1 MSNTIELTDEQWGAY
16 QRGEPV
22 TVQKKQKWEPEGGSY
37 KIYPDGF
44 VIEWSPTKE
53 YPVFGM
59 QYPTKEKA
67 ARARDLMRPIHR
79 YIAYAMEHWPN
90 YKVPPEGKP
99 AYSAEYNAYE
109 RQWCVIYYKYYRNP
123 WIPYGPEDKV
133 KELVNKLN
141 SGEVEF

>member
-1 MSNTIELTDEQWGAY
+1 MSKTIELTDEQFEAY

-44 VIEWSPTKE
+44 VVEWSPAKE
-53 YPVFGM
+53 YQAFGM
-59 QYPTKEKA
+59 QYPTRNKA
-67 ARARDLMRPIHR
+67 ERARDLMRPIHR
-79 YIAYAMEHWPN
+79 YIAYAMEHWPD
-90 YKVPPEGKP
+90 YEVPPTGKP
-99 AYSAEYNAYE
+99 THYVAYSALE
-109 RQWCVIYYKYYRNP
+109 RAWYMAIARHDRDP

-133 KELVNKLN
+133 VELVGKLN